1 MEWRVFPS
9 NRADREIAQRFHT
22 LEMRLLLTTAYFTSY
37 SHHRVAVSSFITNH
51 YSPVRR
57 LMSTTTRKSPPLY
70 RTESLMK
77 MSSSTEDLVDVDCN
91 LLHKDLISMMM
102 ENSSLDVANNN
113 NIQDPFKILHH
124 PSTRSIIKAM
134 ISPSSTI
141 KESEQSVHLLQN
153 CTSSDRNNIRIKTTV
168 GVHPYHSEEEAL
180 TPENLDILRSM
191 LKNDANNNNNDIIG
205 SIGETGLDYS
215 EGFPDKQFQIP
226 WFQSQLDL
234 AFEFG
239 LPIFLHERLAFQ
251 DTLKCIDEAVERHH
265 QGQQQQQQATIPKI
279 IVHCYTGT
287 FSECMEY
294 MKRGYYIS
302 VSGYILKPDSEEV
315 RKCLREGI
323 IPLDRLM
330 IETDAPYMGFAGNK
344 DSFFEAEGD
353 SFTSLPSKKRKRLLK
368 SQYPN
373 VPSSLHRVLEET
385 CKQINLGRKE
395 RHEEMISLDQL
406 AASTTRVA
414 TDFFQL

>member
-1 MEWRVFPS
+1 MR
-9 NRADREIAQRFHT
+9 
-22 LEMRLLLTTAYFTSY
+22 RLLITSYFAY
-37 SHHRVAVSSFITNH
+37 SHHRVAAFHSNNPALTTA
-51 YSPVRR
+51 VRR
-57 LMSTTTRKSPPLY
+57 LMC
-70 RTESLMK
+70 
-77 MSSSTEDLVDVDCN
+77 SSSSEDLVDVDCN
-91 LLHKDLISMMM
+91 LLHKDLISMMD
-102 ENSSLDVANNN
+102 NSSLDVDN
-113 NIQDPFKILHH
+113 NIQAPFKILHH
-124 PSTRSIIKAM
+124 PSTRSIKAM

-141 KESEQSVHLLQN
+141 EESEQSVHLLQT

-168 GVHPYHSEEEAL
+168 GIHPYHTEEEAL
-180 TPENLDILRSM
+180 TPENLDKIRSM
-191 LKNDANNNNNDIIG
+191 LNDSNNKEIVG
-205 SIGETGLDYS
+205 CIGETGLDYS
-215 EGFPDKQFQIP
+215 DGFPDKQFQLP

-251 DTLKCIDEAVERHH
+251 DTLKCIDEAIERHN
-265 QGQQQQQQATIPKI
+265 GRASPKI

-287 FSECMEY
+287 FSECIEY
-294 MKRGYYIS
+294 MKRGYYLS
-302 VSGYILKPDSEEV
+302 VSGYILKQDGEEV

-323 IPLDRLM
+323 IPLERLM

-353 SFTSLPSKKRKRLLK
+353 SFASLPSKKRKRLK

-373 VPSSLHRVLEET
+373 IPSSLHLVLEAT
-385 CKQINLGRKE
+385 CTQINIGRKE
-395 RHEEMISLDQL
+395 RGEGMISLDQL